1 MLPAA
6 IPATAPSAQES
17 GRKFSLHLLSPPPQ
31 KVAPQGLKCHLIS
44 DANVASAPIPTLAE
58 SLLPSRPHRGG
69 DRGRLYGRRRRRR
82 GLRARTSDRAE
93 PRGQPREE
101 PPRPPGRLAAA
112 HPPCR
117 GAPSLW
123 PCGAE
128 PSVAKLPRSGAYHVT
143 APGSGLRLRAA
154 ARHDRLRLLCLHP
167 AAEGAAAALNP
178 FAPGRAGPGHR
189 RRRPAGPAPRRPRS
203 RLPPPD
209 PPLLHTQTHACTH
222 ACMHARGPGHLHGHA
237 PRRVKTASQ
246 TGSRHALKTPIG
258 GIPHT
263 HTRARAHTHTRTRRL
278 SNINIPSWAFAGC
291 SRFFSKSDFLQKRDF
306 AVLTKEPLS
315 PAQE

>member
-69 DRGRLYGRRRRRR
+69 DRGRLYGRRRRR

-167 AAEGAAAALNP
+167 AA
-178 FAPGRAGPGHR
+178 APLAP
-189 RRRPAGPAPRRPRS
+189 RPAARVPGCRPLT
-203 RLPPPD
+203 LPFYTHR
-209 PPLLHTQTHACTH
+209 HTHARMHACTRPGPSPRPCPTPCENCIPNWFQ
-222 ACMHARGPGHLHGHA
+222 AC
-237 PRRVKTASQ
+237 S
-246 TGSRHALKTPIG
+246 
-258 GIPHT
+258 
-263 HTRARAHTHTRTRRL
+263 
-278 SNINIPSWAFAGC
+278 
-291 SRFFSKSDFLQKRDF
+291 
-306 AVLTKEPLS
+306 
-315 PAQE
+315 